1 VTDKTGGERKKLK
14 KKKGADFF
22 LIIIIQYK
30 THRFKAIFIFIFKKI
45 LKKNLNFFIFSFTS
59 N

>member
-30 THRFKAIFIFIFKKI
+30 THRFKAIFIFIFKK
-45 LKKNLNFFIFSFTS
+45 NLNFFIFSFTS